1 MMIGGRHRPEKTRGL
16 NAIPSCRNYVTLII
30 SSSGREET
38 KWPYV
43 QSQRQLTIEVDI
55 LSEQDALF
63 RLSLFHLK
71 NNVFE
76 GHVET

>member
-1 MMIGGRHRPEKTRGL
+1 MRYPHVGD
-16 NAIPSCRNYVTLII
+16 YVTLII
-30 SSSGREET
+30 SCVEGKKP